1 MRKTVTKIII
11 TVVLLVVFMMV
22 LPWLA
27 IKFADGW
34 AVTGLWMFAFFTVN
48 PALVI
53 GLSIM
58 AGTELRRLWWIPV
71 AIFVLFPLLFGVAIG
86 EFVWDLYVYSAIYLP
101 IGILAMLGTHFGKKL
116 ILKKKGGEV
125 KKTFKIIG
133 LCCVAVIIIVGI
145 HMTIPSKTLDFHGTV
160 KEIEIIDNNTVIH
173 ISTTETSYTVVANKK
188 TNVSYCC
195 KEDPDINLS
204 DIKVGDTIQG
214 DYRWLSKN
222 NVAKFITVEY
232 HSQETNELFDLTTE
246 PNSSETLKIVT
257 EKEIYSIEDKVIKYS
272 ITNLSDF
279 EQCIAGDDDC
289 FSLQMLVNDEWKRV
303 GTKKEHYW
311 NSLGLILP
319 SMDTEQREINL
330 DEYFNLPLNKG
341 TYRIAVENLV
351 SNTFEIS

>member
-1 MRKTVTKIII
+1 M
-11 TVVLLVVFMMV
+11 
-22 LPWLA
+22 
-27 IKFADGW
+27 
-34 AVTGLWMFAFFTVN
+34 
-48 PALVI
+48 
-53 GLSIM
+53 
-58 AGTELRRLWWIPV
+58 
-71 AIFVLFPLLFGVAIG
+71 
-86 EFVWDLYVYSAIYLP
+86 
-101 IGILAMLGTHFGKKL
+101 
-116 ILKKKGGEV
+116 

-222 NVAKFITVEY
+222 KVAKFITVEY

-246 PNSSETLKIVT
+246 PNSSVTLKIVT

-319 SMDTEQREINL
+319 SMDAEQREINL

>member
-1 MRKTVTKIII
+1 
-11 TVVLLVVFMMV
+11 
-22 LPWLA
+22 
-27 IKFADGW
+27 
-34 AVTGLWMFAFFTVN
+34 
-48 PALVI
+48 
-53 GLSIM
+53 
-58 AGTELRRLWWIPV
+58 
-71 AIFVLFPLLFGVAIG
+71 
-86 EFVWDLYVYSAIYLP
+86 
-101 IGILAMLGTHFGKKL
+101 
-116 ILKKKGGEV
+116 
-125 KKTFKIIG
+125 
-133 LCCVAVIIIVGI
+133 
-145 HMTIPSKTLDFHGTV
+145 MTMPSKTLDFHGTV
-160 KEIEIIDNNTVIH
+160 KEIEIIDNNTVIY

-330 DEYFNLPLNKG
+330 DEYFNLPLKKG

>member
-1 MRKTVTKIII
+1 M
-11 TVVLLVVFMMV
+11 
-22 LPWLA
+22 
-27 IKFADGW
+27 
-34 AVTGLWMFAFFTVN
+34 
-48 PALVI
+48 
-53 GLSIM
+53 
-58 AGTELRRLWWIPV
+58 
-71 AIFVLFPLLFGVAIG
+71 
-86 EFVWDLYVYSAIYLP
+86 
-101 IGILAMLGTHFGKKL
+101 
-116 ILKKKGGEV
+116 

-160 KEIEIIDNNTVIH
+160 KEIEIIDNNTVIY

-330 DEYFNLPLNKG
+330 DEYFNLPLKKG

>member
-1 MRKTVTKIII
+1 M
-11 TVVLLVVFMMV
+11 
-22 LPWLA
+22 
-27 IKFADGW
+27 
-34 AVTGLWMFAFFTVN
+34 
-48 PALVI
+48 
-53 GLSIM
+53 
-58 AGTELRRLWWIPV
+58 
-71 AIFVLFPLLFGVAIG
+71 
-86 EFVWDLYVYSAIYLP
+86 
-101 IGILAMLGTHFGKKL
+101 
-116 ILKKKGGEV
+116 
-125 KKTFKIIG
+125 
-133 LCCVAVIIIVGI
+133 
-145 HMTIPSKTLDFHGTV
+145 
-160 KEIEIIDNNTVIH
+160 
-173 ISTTETSYTVVANKK
+173 
-188 TNVSYCC
+188 
-195 KEDPDINLS
+195 S